1 MISGGFTIVKR
12 WKITLTFIIF
22 EHGFGISFVKV
33 VWLPMCFSI
42 LSPINHRSTTW
53 FHEHF
58 LLSFFFLTWYLMR
71 FFQNIHYLFKF
82 KLFPLTLF
90 SFQGNWRTLVLTTH
104 NVVLIKGVIV
114 NIKTVFIGLLP
125 DTDNISWRTVF
136 IGRNFE
142 TEIGLLFKKL

>member
-33 VWLPMCFSI
+33 IWLPMCFSI
-42 LSPINHRSTTW
+42 LSPIIHRSASW
-53 FHEHF
+53 FHQHF
-58 LLSFFFLTWYLMR
+58 LLSFLFLTWYLMR
-71 FFQNIHYLFKF
+71 FFQNIHYLLKF
-82 KLFPLTLF
+82 KLFPLTFF
-90 SFQGNWRTLVLTTH
+90 SFQSYRRTLVLTTH
-104 NVVLIKGVIV
+104 TIVFVKGVIV
-114 NIKTVFIGLLP
+114 NIKTVFIGFLP

-142 TEIGLLFKKL
+142 AEIWLLFKKL